1 MNENVEAPRPRARWR
16 RRWLAIAATVGLFAA
31 AALVAVLH
39 RSTAE
44 DGLVQVNGRVE
55 GDLITLA
62 PKVPGRIASLAVRE
76 GDAVRIG
83 QLVAQLEDAGAGA
96 RLAQAQAA
104 AEALDKQVLALNEAI
119 NLLRAEAATGQAAAQ
134 AGLAAAEADLRRADA
149 AAQQEE
155 RNLDRAR
162 DLARMGF
169 LGPQAFESSALA
181 TRVGR
186 EQRAVASA
194 ALARSQQVLNDAKL
208 GPQRVRARE
217 AEHAALRAQAKAAW
231 ARADEAKVQVDELR
245 VTAPTK
251 AIVTNRYVNAGEVV
265 AAGTPLVGLIDLSQ
279 VYLKVFVPE
288 PLIGRVRLDSA
299 AQIWSDAFPD
309 APFDAKVGYIASR
322 AEFTPKEIRTVDER
336 VKLVFE
342 VRLYPVADSVG
353 KLMPGQ
359 PADGMIRWGDGAPW
373 RRPQR

>member
-1 MNENVEAPRPRARWR
+1 MNDKVEPPPPPPWWR
-16 RRWLAIAATVGLFAA
+16 RRWLAIAATAGVFAA
-31 AALVAVLH
+31 AALMAVLH
-39 RSTAE
+39 RRPAE
-44 DGLVQVNGRVE
+44 DGLLQVNGRVE

-76 GDAVRIG
+76 GDAVRVG

-104 AEALDKQVLALNEAI
+104 AEALDKQALALEEAI

-134 AGLAAAEADLRRADA
+134 AGLAVAEADLRRADA

-169 LGPQAFESSALA
+169 VGPQAFESSALA
-181 TRVGR
+181 TRVGH
-186 EQRAVASA
+186 EQRAAASA

-208 GPQRVRARE
+208 GPRRVRARE
-217 AEHAALRAQAKAAW
+217 AEHAALRAQARAAW
-231 ARADEAKVQVDELR
+231 ARADEARVQVDELR
-245 VTAPTK
+245 VTAPVK
-251 AIVTNRYVNAGEVV
+251 AVVTNRYVNAGEVV
-265 AAGTPLVGLIDLSQ
+265 AAGTPLVGLVDLSR
-279 VYLKVFVPE
+279 VYLKVFVAE
-288 PLIGRVRLDSA
+288 PLIGRVRLGSA
-299 AQIWSDAFPD
+299 AQIWSDAFPE
-309 APFDAKVGYIASR
+309 APFEARVGYVASR

-342 VRLYPVADSVG
+342 VRLYPVADPVG

-359 PADGMIRWGDGAPW
+359 PADGMIRWGDGATW